1 MALIE
6 MKLLFQISKSSHLES
21 VLGDQNIWQKE
32 LIQERV
38 FSLDHSFMEISV
50 QHHEK
55 LMQWMQLHP
64 LWWVNMKAAVHM
76 DGS

>member
-21 VLGDQNIWQKE
+21 VLSDQNIWQKE

-55 LMQWMQLHP
+55 
-64 LWWVNMKAAVHM
+64 
-76 DGS
+76 

>member
-1 MALIE
+1 MTLIE

-50 QHHEK
+50 QNHER
-55 LMQWMQLHP
+55 
-64 LWWVNMKAAVHM
+64 
-76 DGS
+76 